1 MAACALVTL
10 GVLALYIVRPA
21 LLEHLERRSYDLQLQ
36 TLAHARPAHVTI
48 AAIDERS
55 LAELG
60 RWPWSRATLARLT
73 DRLRELGARVIAFD
87 VFFPEREARGPDRGF
102 ARALARAGNAVLG
115 TVFLLQPEEAR
126 HVDAAA
132 LQAARRAIEPQAI
145 ETVHGAGAPRVPLPE
160 PHGVLANI
168 PELQQAAA
176 RSGHVNV
183 LTDPDGVVRRAPLVY
198 RLGERYFPSFDIQ
211 VARAYLGALEVQLDL
226 ADYGIAELRIGEH
239 AVPLDE
245 DGRLLVRY
253 RGSAGSFDTVSIA
266 DILAGRADAAL
277 LRGRVVLV
285 GNTAQGIG
293 DMRATP
299 YGGVFPGVEIRASII
314 ENLLQGDYLQ
324 RPEWLT
330 LIDLAVLAVIG
341 ILLTWLLPRLGVAA
355 GGLLALGVAGGALL
369 AADFALRAEG
379 LWLSAVYPGLLAALL
394 FVATTLVFYF
404 FAFSEKRYLK
414 LAFQHYVPPAVV
426 EDIVQDPGKLS
437 LGGEKR
443 ELTVLFSDI
452 RGFTTLSEAMA
463 PEALVRLMNRYFT
476 AMTGRLFEQRGSL
489 DKFIGDAI
497 MAVFGAPLAEPS
509 HAEHACRAALGMMA
523 ALDELRREWQ
533 AEGLPRV
540 DIGIGINSG
549 PVIVG
554 NMGSAERFNYTVVG
568 DAVNLASR
576 IEGLNKAY
584 GTGIL
589 VSESTYAQIDGT
601 LCPSREVDV
610 LRVRGRAQP
619 VRVYELIAE
628 GRYAT
633 LDWLGEFRAAYAE
646 MREGDAARAAQ
657 MFDALHERT
666 GDRASAYHAERCRQ
680 K

>member
-1 MAACALVTL
+1 
-10 GVLALYIVRPA
+10 
-21 LLEHLERRSYDLQLQ
+21 
-36 TLAHARPAHVTI
+36 
-48 AAIDERS
+48 
-55 LAELG
+55 
-60 RWPWSRATLARLT
+60 
-73 DRLRELGARVIAFD
+73 
-87 VFFPEREARGPDRGF
+87 
-102 ARALARAGNAVLG
+102 
-115 TVFLLQPEEAR
+115 
-126 HVDAAA
+126 
-132 LQAARRAIEPQAI
+132 
-145 ETVHGAGAPRVPLPE
+145 
-160 PHGVLANI
+160 
-168 PELQQAAA
+168 
-176 RSGHVNV
+176 
-183 LTDPDGVVRRAPLVY
+183 
-198 RLGERYFPSFDIQ
+198 
-211 VARAYLGALEVQLDL
+211 
-226 ADYGIAELRIGEH
+226 
-239 AVPLDE
+239 
-245 DGRLLVRY
+245 
-253 RGSAGSFDTVSIA
+253 
-266 DILAGRADAAL
+266 
-277 LRGRVVLV
+277 
-285 GNTAQGIG
+285 
-293 DMRATP
+293 
-299 YGGVFPGVEIRASII
+299 
-314 ENLLQGDYLQ
+314 
-324 RPEWLT
+324 
-330 LIDLAVLAVIG
+330 
-341 ILLTWLLPRLGVAA
+341 
-355 GGLLALGVAGGALL
+355 
-369 AADFALRAEG
+369 
-379 LWLSAVYPGLLAALL
+379 
-394 FVATTLVFYF
+394 
-404 FAFSEKRYLK
+404 
-414 LAFQHYVPPAVV
+414 
-426 EDIVQDPGKLS
+426 
-437 LGGEKR
+437 
-443 ELTVLFSDI
+443 
-452 RGFTTLSEAMA
+452 MA

-497 MAVFGAPLAEPS
+497 MAVFGAPLAEPR